1 MDAPTI
7 DMMTTDLHAS
17 GWSTGE
23 IAYTLSRRVIWQVDA
38 RRGEKWIV
46 AREYTQTAAWR
57 EACRFAWPAGPAFR
71 SAHVGTRR
79 T

>member
-1 MDAPTI
+1 VQAFTI
-7 DMMTTDLHAS
+7 DAMTADLRRD

-23 IAYTLSRRVIWQVDA
+23 IAYTFGRRFIWQVDA

-57 EACRFAWPAGPAFR
+57 EAWREAKR
-71 SAHVGTRR
+71 E
-79 T
+79 